1 MHKTVT
7 LRQGNPL
14 IQQAKPSHGFLI
26 TPIPGLQ
33 NKQRTGIL
41 MGFHNATVMPFQLLR
56 DGGHRGH
63 LVPETVNAHFTP
75 SHSLCGVLC

>member
-1 MHKTVT
+1 MHRTVT

-14 IQQAKPSHGFLI
+14 IQQAKPSHEFLI
-26 TPIPGLQ
+26 IPIPGLQ
-33 NKQRTGIL
+33 NAQRTGIL
-41 MGFHNATVMPFQLLR
+41 MWFHNATVMPFQLLR